1 MFPKV
6 ARLLINGVASSVPS
20 LQVACLRHL
29 LELLGNTSH
38 IIIKMSHIHFQQC
51 FERIET
57 CVEHIALFV
66 AYWLVLVS
74 ML

>member
-6 ARLLINGVASSVPS
+6 ARLLINGVASVAR

-38 IIIKMSHIHFQQC
+38 IIDQSVPHSFPAV
-51 FERIET
+51 FREN
-57 CVEHIALFV
+57 
-66 AYWLVLVS
+66 
-74 ML
+74 